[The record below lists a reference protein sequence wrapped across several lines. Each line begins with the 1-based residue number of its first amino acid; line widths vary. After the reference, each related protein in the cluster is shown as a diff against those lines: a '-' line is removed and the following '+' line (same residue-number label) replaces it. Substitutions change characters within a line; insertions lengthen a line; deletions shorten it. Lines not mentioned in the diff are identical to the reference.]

1 MDRNRKPSATFPDS
15 EDTPTPQEEFQP
27 QDENPK
33 ETKPEGQDIVMKAF
47 DEKKNKP
54 AQSQID
60 AWKQQFGEVFLIA
73 FDEDEMYVWR
83 PINRLE
89 YKQMIQSVQNE
100 AAFQEAMVQKCVL
113 WPNIGPE
120 WLAGGKAGTIP
131 TLHAVILEGSNFLEP
146 AMAVTLVRKL

>member
-1 MDRNRKPSATFPDS
+1 MDRIRKPSESAS
-15 EDTPTPQEEFQP
+15 EETQTPNEEFQP

-33 ETKPEGQDIVMKAF
+33 AEEKSEGQDIVMKAF

-54 AQSQID
+54 AQQQID
-60 AWKQQFGEVFLIA
+60 AWKQQYGEVFLIA

-120 WLAGGKAGTIP
+120 WLAAGKAGTIP

>member
-1 MDRNRKPSATFPDS
+1 MERKRASDDFT
-15 EDTPTPQEEFQP
+15 EETQAPEEEQTP
-27 QDENPK
+27 QDENP
-33 ETKPEGQDIVMKAF
+33 EEEQQAEGPDIVMKAF
-47 DEKKNKP
+47 DDNKRKP

-89 YKQMIQSVQNE
+89 YKQMIQTVQNE
-100 AAFQEAMVQKCVL
+100 AAFQEGIVQKCVL
-113 WPNIGPE
+113 WPDIGPE
-120 WLAGGKAGTIP
+120 WLSAGKAGTIP
-131 TLHAVILEGSNFLEP
+131 TLHAVIMEGSNFLEP